1 MMAESK
7 NALQNEAVWDG
18 LAIEEIDLD
27 SQSVRA
33 HFVASSGDDVT
44 RTLNFL
50 LGLDGVD
57 RWAVD
62 FGEHELVDV
71 DAIYL
76 RSFIGNLER
85 VVREHATVLDHL
97 VEQFV
102 HLLAGLTT
110 SRCVLILRYVSQKN
124 DRFIEQLARTLET
137 LGRDDVMVSTVRRR
151 LEVFER
157 AQMLG
162 RIFSGARLLR
172 IMQIM
177 GSYRDVR

>member
-97 VEQFV
+97 VEQ
-102 HLLAGLTT
+102 
-110 SRCVLILRYVSQKN
+110 LILRYVSQKN